1 MSLEKRHK
9 SGFVVIVGRPN
20 SGKSTLLNALLD
32 TKVSI
37 VSPVP
42 QTTRYRIRGILNL
55 PDAQIVFVDTPGI
68 HSIKGGLVGKLNESA
83 ISALDDIDLVL
94 YVADVSRKTGKEEL
108 SVMQAILESKAKVI
122 MVLNKVD
129 KGPLYLNQHIH
140 AWKEFLSDKKI
151 SEDPVRY
158 YIPVSAMNNVNLGG
172 LKDAI
177 LELLPEQPALY
188 EPGTITDFPL
198 KFRIADI
205 IREKLFLSL
214 KEELPHHLAVV
225 IEEMED
231 RKKIYYIRGKI
242 YINRQSQKSIVVGKG
257 ASLLKEVNTQARK
270 DLEGILKKK
279 VFLETFVQVL
289 EGWESKPQVL
299 AELGYAL

>member
-1 MSLEKRHK
+1 MTVKNSFK

-42 QTTRYRIRGILNL
+42 QTTRYKIRGILDL
-55 PDAQIVFVDTPGI
+55 TDAQIVFVDTPGI
-68 HSIKGGLVGKLNESA
+68 HSIKGGLIGKLNESA

-94 YVADVSRKTGKEEL
+94 YVADVSRKTGKEES
-108 SVMQAILESKAKVI
+108 SVMQAILESKAKAI

-129 KGPLYLNQHIH
+129 KGPLYLNQHIN
-140 AWKEFLSDKKI
+140 AWKQLLADKKI

-158 YIPVSAMNNVNLGG
+158 YIPVSAMNSVNLGS

-177 LELLPEQPALY
+177 LELLPEHPPFYDA
-188 EPGTITDFPL
+188 GTITDLPL
-198 KFRIADI
+198 KFRVADI

-214 KEELPHHLAVV
+214 KEELPHQLAVV

-231 RKKIYYIRGKI
+231 RKKICYIRGKI
-242 YINRQSQKSIVVGKG
+242 YINRPSQKSIVIGKG
-257 ASLLKEVNTQARK
+257 AGLLKEVNTQARE
-270 DLEGILKKK
+270 DLENILKKK
-279 VFLETFVQVL
+279 VFLETSVQVL
-289 EGWESKPQVL
+289 EGWENKPQVL

>member
-1 MSLEKRHK
+1 MAVKTTFK
-9 SGFVVIVGRPN
+9 SGFVAIVGRPN
-20 SGKSTLLNALLD
+20 SGKSTLLNSLLN

-42 QTTRYRIRGILNL
+42 QTTRYRIRGILNF
-55 PDAQIVFVDTPGI
+55 PDAQIVFIDTPGI
-68 HSIKGGLVGKLNESA
+68 HSIKGSLVGKLNEVA
-83 ISALDDIDLVL
+83 LNALDDIDLVL
-94 YVADVSRKTGKEEL
+94 YVADVSRKTGKEES
-108 SVMQAILESKAKVI
+108 SVMQAILASKAKVI
-122 MVLNKVD
+122 MVLNKID
-129 KGPLYLNQHIH
+129 KGPLYLNQHIN
-140 AWKEFLSDKKI
+140 AWKEFLAAKKI

-158 YIPVSAMNNVNLGG
+158 YIPVSAMNNVNLGS

-177 LELLPEQPALY
+177 LELLPNEPALY
-188 EPGTITDFPL
+188 EAGTLTDLPL

-242 YINRQSQKSIVVGKG
+242 YINRPSQKSIVIGKG
-257 ASLLKEVNTQARK
+257 ARLIKEVNTQARK
-270 DLEGILKKK
+270 DLENILKKK

-289 EGWESKPQVL
+289 EGWENKPQVL
-299 AELGYAL
+299 AELGYAA